1 MIPFLT
7 LLAALSCVPAV
18 DAVGVT
24 VETINGRST
33 CTVTALGNE
42 QNDVPNIKSAFSQ
55 CGNGGTI
62 VFPMDQNYW
71 IAERINPLLKDA
83 RIDWKGQW
91 TVKTH
96 AILTYSNTPGQ
107 LMLSIS

>member
-1 MIPFLT
+1 MTSSKHKILPLQPLNPHTQSLCPLTMIPFLT

-18 DAVGVT
+18 NAVGVT

-83 RIDWKGQW
+83 RIDWK
-91 TVKTH
+91 
-96 AILTYSNTPGQ
+96 
-107 LMLSIS
+107 